1 MQFPSK
7 LVEDV
12 VLEISKLPGIGKKT
26 ALRLA
31 MYLLKSSPE
40 ETKSLTFALTN
51 LRSNV
56 KYCKKCH
63 SISDDD
69 ICGICS
75 SINRDNETICL
86 VEETKDVMVIE
97 NTNQYFGLYHVLGGI
112 IAPIEGVGPNDLNIE
127 TLLERV
133 DGNSEVKEVILAL
146 SSTMEGDTTAFY
158 ISKKLRE
165 RGIKV
170 SSIARGIPIGGEIEF
185 ADELTLGRS
194 ILNRRDYEL

>member
-7 LVEDV
+7 LVEEA
-12 VLEISKLPGIGKKT
+12 VLEIAKLPGIGKKT

-31 MYLLKSSPE
+31 MFLLKAPPE
-40 ETKSLTFALTN
+40 ETSNLSAALTN
-51 LRSNV
+51 LRNNI

-69 ICGICS
+69 ECSICT
-75 SINRDNETICL
+75 SINRDNNTICL
-86 VEETKDVMVIE
+86 VEETKDVLVIE

-127 TLLERV
+127 SLLRRIKNNLEI
-133 DGNSEVKEVILAL
+133 KEVILAL

-158 ISKKLRE
+158 ISKKLKE
-165 RGIKV
+165 AGIKV

-194 ILNRRDYEL
+194 ILNRRDYET

>member
-7 LVEDV
+7 LVEEA

-31 MYLLKSSPE
+31 MYLLKASPE

-127 TLLERV
+127 TLLQRV
-133 DGNSEVKEVILAL
+133 GGNSEVKEVILAL

>member
-7 LVEDV
+7 WVEEA

-31 MYLLKSSPE
+31 MHLLKSSPE
-40 ETKSLTFALTN
+40 DTKNLTHSLTD
-51 LRSNV
+51 LRTNV
-56 KYCKKCH
+56 KYCTKCH
-63 SISDDD
+63 SISDND
-69 ICGICS
+69 ICRICA
-75 SINRDNETICL
+75 SINREKRTICL

-112 IAPIEGVGPNDLNIE
+112 IAPIEGIGPNDLNID
-127 TLLERV
+127 TLLDRV
-133 DGNSEVKEVILAL
+133 GGDSETKEIILAL

-158 ISKKLRE
+158 ISKKLKE
-165 RGIKV
+165 KGIKV

-194 ILNRRDYEL
+194 ILNRRDYED

>member
-7 LVEDV
+7 LVEEA

-31 MYLLKSSPE
+31 MHLLKSSPE
-40 ETKSLTFALTN
+40 DTKSLTYALTD
-51 LRSNV
+51 LRTNV
-56 KYCKKCH
+56 QYCEKCH
-63 SISDDD
+63 SISDEN
-69 ICGICS
+69 ICRICS
-75 SINRDNETICL
+75 SINRDNKTICL

-112 IAPIEGVGPNDLNIE
+112 IAPIEGIGPNDLNIE
-127 TLLERV
+127 TLLCRV
-133 DGNSEVKEVILAL
+133 GGDSETKEIILAL

-158 ISKKLRE
+158 LSKKLKE
-165 RGIKV
+165 KGIKV

-194 ILNRRDYEL
+194 ILSRRDYED

>member
-7 LVEDV
+7 LVEEA
-12 VLEISKLPGIGKKT
+12 VLEIAKLPGIGKKT

-31 MYLLKSSPE
+31 MHLLKSSAE
-40 ETKSLTFALTN
+40 NTQNLTYALTD
-51 LRSNV
+51 LRANV

-63 SISDDD
+63 SISDNDM
-69 ICGICS
+69 CRVCS
-75 SINRDNETICL
+75 SINRDKKTICL

-112 IAPIEGVGPNDLNIE
+112 IAPIEGIGPSDLNID
-127 TLLERV
+127 TLLQRV
-133 DGNSEVKEVILAL
+133 GGESEVKEIILAL

-158 ISKKLRE
+158 LSKKLKE
-165 RGIKV
+165 KGIKV
-170 SSIARGIPIGGEIEF
+170 SSIARGIPIGGEIEY

-194 ILNRRDYEL
+194 ILSRIDYQE

>member
-7 LVEDV
+7 LVEEA

-31 MYLLKSSPE
+31 MHLLKASPE
-40 ETKSLTFALTN
+40 DTKSLTFALTD
-51 LRSNV
+51 LRTNV
-56 KYCKKCH
+56 KHCKKCH
-63 SISDDD
+63 SIADDD
-69 ICGICS
+69 ICRVCS
-75 SINRDNETICL
+75 SINRDNKTICL

-97 NTNQYFGLYHVLGGI
+97 NTHQYFGLYHVLGGI

-127 TLLERV
+127 SLLKRINDNPEI
-133 DGNSEVKEVILAL
+133 KEVILAL

-194 ILNRRDYEL
+194 ILNRRDYED

>member
-1 MQFPSK
+1 MQFPSQ
-7 LVEDV
+7 LVEEA

-31 MYLLKSSPE
+31 MHLLKSSPE
-40 ETKSLTFALTN
+40 DTKNLTFALTD
-51 LRSNV
+51 LRTNV

-63 SISDDD
+63 SISDDEFCR
-69 ICGICS
+69 ICT
-75 SINRDNETICL
+75 SINRDNKTICL

-97 NTNQYFGLYHVLGGI
+97 NTHQYFGLYHVLGGI

-127 TLLERV
+127 TLLQRV
-133 DGNSEVKEVILAL
+133 GENTEVQEIILAL

-158 ISKKLRE
+158 ISKKLRAK
-165 RGIKV
+165 GIKV

-194 ILNRRDYEL
+194 IINRRDYED